1 MNTNELEKIK
11 KLVEEL
17 FWEYNNMSNDGQ
29 RILSTLA
36 EILDIK
42 DEKTDDELMAM
53 GLPSM
58 YLKVFREYK

>member
-1 MNTNELEKIK
+1 MAKLNKIK

-53 GLPSM
+53 GLPAM